1 MEKGVTFDSLTM
13 PVYNETI
20 KFEQKACETR
30 GERMSAKQGKVV
42 HVDAFP
48 DRIINEEVREL
59 EKVNAEVVLTRCK
72 NEDDVI
78 EAAKDADV
86 ILCVRVPITRRVMES
101 LKNCKIII
109 RYGVGVD
116 NIDVEAATDCNII
129 VTNVPDYCFDEVSN
143 HAIALLLACARKLV
157 ILNNSLKQGYREFA
171 LAPMVSINGQTLG
184 LVGCGHIGR
193 LTAKKASC
201 FGLRILGFDPY
212 LDEATAKKHE
222 ITLMGLPE
230 LLRESDFISIHAPLT
245 KETRHMIG
253 ENEFKLMKPS
263 AYLINTAR
271 GPVIDEAA
279 LIKALGEGRIAGAG
293 LDVFE
298 KEPKDMDVDNP
309 LLKMDNVVVTPHSAS
324 YSDAS
329 HERLRT
335 SVGQEAARV
344 LAGRWPRNVVNR
356 AVKPKIHLL
365 KED

>member
-1 MEKGVTFDSLTM
+1 MF
-13 PVYNETI
+13 
-20 KFEQKACETR
+20 F
-30 GERMSAKQGKVV
+30 
-42 HVDAFP
+42 
-48 DRIINEEVREL
+48 
-59 EKVNAEVVLTRCK
+59 
-72 NEDDVI
+72 
-78 EAAKDADV
+78 
-86 ILCVRVPITRRVMES
+86 
-101 LKNCKIII
+101 
-109 RYGVGVD
+109 
-116 NIDVEAATDCNII
+116 
-129 VTNVPDYCFDEVSN
+129 
-143 HAIALLLACARKLV
+143 
-157 ILNNSLKQGYREFA
+157 LNNSLKQGHREFT
-171 LAPMVSINGQTLG
+171 LAPMVSIYGQTLG
-184 LVGCGHIGR
+184 LVGCGRIGR

-212 LDEATAKKHE
+212 LDEVTAKKYE

-263 AYLINTAR
+263 AFLINTAR

-344 LAGRWPRNVVNR
+344 LAGRWPKNVVNK